1 MPLAYKKLR
10 KSMCRAPNLEYL
22 LCKSKFTPVE
32 KSFHVSSCGKN
43 CVCCINL
50 LKASS
55 DLFKNVN
62 KVLEKQF

>member
-1 MPLAYKKLR
+1 MR
-10 KSMCRAPNLEYL
+10 RAPNLEHL

-32 KSFHVSSCGKN
+32 KDFHVSSCGKN

-55 DLFKNVN
+55 DLFKKVN